1 MREDLHPAVDEVSGG
16 QAPHPEPEL
25 VFDVYYQGP

>member
-16 QAPHPEPEL
+16 QAPHPEPKL